1 MARARVKPADQ
12 RIREALDDIVP
23 FALKLPDTVEAM
35 SYGMPAI
42 KRGKRWVFGLRKD
55 NVTLSMRCS
64 FEERARLMTAHP
76 DIFFITDHYLN
87 YPAVVVNLANA
98 TKPILRAAIV
108 HAWECGDAPLTKR
121 TVPAAPKAATP
132 KTKTAGSPRSRL
144 RSR

>member
-1 MARARVKPADQ
+1 MPRARPKTADE

-23 FALKLPDTVEAM
+23 FAVKLPEAVETT

-64 FEERARLMTAHP
+64 FEERARLMAAHP

-98 TKPILRAAIV
+98 TKPILRAAV
-108 HAWECGDAPLTKR
+108 TDAWESAADPMKKR
-121 TVPAAPKAATP
+121 AAAA
-132 KTKTAGSPRSRL
+132 KSPRVPKRAL
-144 RSR
+144 RPRNARSR